1 MKRLQQKFKQA
12 ALFLEEI
19 DLGLRSYIYLF
30 LAILAFRL
38 CLEFFANQKLFSIH
52 DVIHIGLWFTFI
64 LLAFIV
70 QLHLFSRVD
79 LTRILKLC
87 IVCFSIALTAP
98 IIDLIISQGKLVKM
112 NYLSIHS
119 FQDFLFSYF
128 TIGGASLTRGATIG
142 IRVEII
148 LLMLASFNYIYVK
161 RSSLLIAFLGSFS
174 IYTILFLS
182 GTVPLI
188 INYLTQAV
196 HLPYALEDH
205 STELLLFCIDLLLIL
220 YISNKIAGKKTAQP
234 LNLPTIIDFVF
245 CIGALLYGASLARM
259 RYPENWSLNASSV
272 FHFPIL
278 ALILLLFFRYLNH
291 KNSSLDTDKRNE
303 HYENGF
309 WLLVLTS
316 GLIISFYS
324 FFALLLI
331 WATLFVLYE
340 KPTVWIKSPALSVF
354 FKSILYTFFVFFGFL
369 TFGAPLIGIDLLHL
383 VILLLIVLV
392 IRILSSIFIEKL
404 SKTPHNEKFQD

>member
-1 MKRLQQKFKQA
+1 MKKLQQKFKQA

-38 CLEFFANQKLFSIH
+38 CLEFFANQKLFSLH
-52 DVIHIGLWFTFI
+52 DAIHIGLWFTFI
-64 LLAFIV
+64 VLAFVV

-98 IIDLIISQGKLVKM
+98 IIDLIISQGKFSKM

-128 TIGGASLTRGATIG
+128 TIGGANLTRGATVG

-174 IYTILFLS
+174 IYTVLFLS
-182 GTVPLI
+182 GTVPFA
-188 INYLTQAV
+188 INYLT
-196 HLPYALEDH
+196 HYFELPYAVDDH
-205 STELLLFCIDLLLIL
+205 STELLLFCIDLLFIV
-220 YISNKIAGKKTAQP
+220 YIARKISGKSTIRSMRLAS
-234 LNLPTIIDFVF
+234 IIDFLLCTCGF
-245 CIGALLYGASLARM
+245 LYGASLAHAH
-259 RYPENWSLNASSV
+259 YPDNWTLNATSV
-272 FHFPIL
+272 FHFPII
-278 ALILLLFFRYLNH
+278 ALILLLFLRFLNY
-291 KNSSLDTDKRNE
+291 KNSTFGQDIKNVN
-303 HYENGF
+303 YENGF
-309 WLLVLTS
+309 WILLLS
-316 GLIISFYS
+316 SSLIISFHS
-324 FFALLLI
+324 FFAVVLI
-331 WATLFVLYE
+331 WAALHLLYE
-340 KPTVWIKSPALSVF
+340 KPTAWLKNPVLSIVLKSL
-354 FKSILYTFFVFFGFL
+354 LYTFFVFFGFM

-383 VILLLIVLV
+383 ILILLIAVG
-392 IRILSSIFIEKL
+392 IRTLASLFFK
-404 SKTPHNEKFQD
+404 

>member
-38 CLEFFANQKLFSIH
+38 CLEFFANQKLFSVH

-64 LLAFIV
+64 VLAFIV
-70 QLHLFSRVD
+70 QLHLFSKVD

-98 IIDLIISQGKLVKM
+98 IIDLIISQGKLSKM
-112 NYLSIHS
+112 NYLAIRS

-161 RSSLLIAFLGSFS
+161 RSNLLIAFLGSFS
-174 IYTILFLS
+174 IYTVLFLS
-182 GTVPLI
+182 GTIPLI
-188 INYLTQAV
+188 VNYLSQALR
-196 HLPYALEDH
+196 LPYAAEDH

-220 YISNKIAGKKTAQP
+220 YISNKIAGKKTARP
-234 LNLPTIIDFVF
+234 LNLSAIVDFVF
-245 CIGALLYGASLARM
+245 CFGALLYGAILAR
-259 RYPENWSLNASSV
+259 RLYPDNWGLNASSV

-278 ALILLLFFRYLNH
+278 ALVLLLFFRYLNY
-291 KNSSLDTDKRNE
+291 KNSSLATDKRNE
-303 HYENGF
+303 PYEIGF

-316 GLIISFYS
+316 GLIISFYC

-331 WATLFVLYE
+331 WAALFILYE
-340 KPTVWIKSPALSVF
+340 KPTVWIKSPVLSVF
-354 FKSILYTFFVFFGFL
+354 FQSILYAFFVFFGFL

-383 VILLLIVLV
+383 VILLLILLV
-392 IRILSSIFIEKL
+392 IRILSSIIVEKI
-404 SKTPHNEKFQD
+404 SKTL